1 MAGFLHIPLKS
12 PMVITFIGHRNPKFD
27 NDFRLQLK
35 NTILN
40 LIDEKNADTFLFGS
54 RSAFDALCL
63 DIVTEIK
70 LIRPHIKRVYVR
82 ASYPFIDESYK
93 KYLLGYYDE
102 TYIPDQVIYA
112 GKAAYV
118 ERNKYLIDKAD
129 VCIFY
134 FNENYQPPL
143 TLSKKKQKNSYQQK
157 SGTKIAYDY
166 AVQKKKAII
175 NLFM

>member
-1 MAGFLHIPLKS
+1 MGF
-12 PMVITFIGHRNPKFD
+12 
-27 NDFRLQLK
+27 
-35 NTILN
+35 
-40 LIDEKNADTFLFGS
+40 
-54 RSAFDALCL
+54 
-63 DIVTEIK
+63 
-70 LIRPHIKRVYVR
+70 
-82 ASYPFIDESYK
+82 
-93 KYLLGYYDE
+93 YDE
-102 TYIPDQVIYA
+102 TYIPDKVIYA

-143 TLSKKKQKNSYQQK
+143 TLSTGKQKNSYQQK

>member
-1 MAGFLHIPLKS
+1 MEFHEREKS
-12 PMVITFIGHRNPKFD
+12 NMVACFIGHRKTSINKTFIL
-27 NDFRLQLK
+27 RLENCITK
-35 NTILN
+35 
-40 LIDEKNADTFLFGS
+40 LIICNNVDTFLFGS
-54 RSAFDALCL
+54 RSEFDDICL
-63 DIVTEIK
+63 QTVTEFK
-70 LIRPHIKRVYVR
+70 KNYPHIKRVYVR

-93 KYLLGYYDE
+93 RYLLGYYDE

-143 TLSKKKQKNSYQQK
+143 TLSKVKQKNSYQQK

>member
-1 MAGFLHIPLKS
+1 
-12 PMVITFIGHRNPKFD
+12 MVITFIGHRNPKFD

-35 NTILN
+35 NKILT

-134 FNENYQPPL
+134 YNENYQPPL

>member
-1 MAGFLHIPLKS
+1 MEFHEREKS
-12 PMVITFIGHRNPKFD
+12 NMVACFIGHRKTSINKTFILRLENCITKLITCD
-27 NDFRLQLK
+27 NV
-35 NTILN
+35 
-40 LIDEKNADTFLFGS
+40 DTFLFGS
-54 RSAFDALCL
+54 RSEFDDICL
-63 DIVTEIK
+63 QTVTEFK
-70 LIRPHIKRVYVR
+70 KNYPHIKRVYVWS
-82 ASYPFIDESYK
+82 SYPFIDESY
-93 KYLLGYYDE
+93 
-102 TYIPDQVIYA
+102 DQVIYA

-134 FNENYQPPL
+134 YNENYQPPL

>member
-1 MAGFLHIPLKS
+1 M
-12 PMVITFIGHRNPKFD
+12 
-27 NDFRLQLK
+27 
-35 NTILN
+35 
-40 LIDEKNADTFLFGS
+40 
-54 RSAFDALCL
+54 
-63 DIVTEIK
+63 
-70 LIRPHIKRVYVR
+70 
-82 ASYPFIDESYK
+82 
-93 KYLLGYYDE
+93 GYYDE

-134 FNENYQPPL
+134 YNENYQPPL